1 MKLLGFSSWN
11 VFTGSLRGGGAA
23 RFLEHLA
30 GRRVRNHPPAL
41 NLRDLLPLPSSTS
54 SDHIIPEAS
63 DLANCLCI
71 KLHARL
77 LNHLI
82 YAHSS
87 HAHGR
92 GHRGDGRIPLGNE
105 PFSAIRAIAAQTF
118 ATAIQAGLAHAA
130 ASTRSEGGVVG
141 LEEEAEGRQRPFA
154 KR

>member
-1 MKLLGFSSWN
+1 MSSR
-11 VFTGSLRGGGAA
+11 VPCGEEVLPGSWSIWR
-23 RFLEHLA
+23 

-54 SDHIIPEAS
+54 GDHIIPEAS
-63 DLANCLCI
+63 ELANSLCI

-118 ATAIQAGLAHAA
+118 ATAIQAGLTHAA